1 MKDALGYDL
10 RPDDYVV
17 YSAGDYNNLK
27 VGRVTAIT
35 PKRVK
40 LEIYYRNYNG
50 SITKRQKIICPD
62 QVCIINREQIPQK
75 YINEY
80 ENE

>member
-40 LEIYYRNYNG
+40 LEIYYRNY
-50 SITKRQKIICPD
+50 R
-62 QVCIINREQIPQK
+62 
-75 YINEY
+75 Y
-80 ENE
+80 